1 MAVLVSP
8 RKAKGG
14 AREGVP
20 PATRRDVSPAEH
32 RDVSPAER
40 GDVSPVEIGLPR
52 EHVSEIQRMRILTA
66 MAEVASERG
75 AGSVTV
81 AYVVHRAGVSRRTF
95 YDLFADREE
104 CFLAAFEEA
113 IGRVSALV
121 LDAYGWEG
129 SWRERIRAGLWAAL
143 VWLDE
148 EPATARLCV
157 VEALAAGP
165 RVLER
170 RAIVLRALVAAVDEG
185 RGDVPRRATQPAPLT
200 AEGVVGAVLSVIHTR
215 LLDPDAAPL
224 TDLVGELMS
233 AIVLPYIG
241 RAAAQKELHKP
252 APSLLKRT
260 TATPRD
266 PLDGLEM
273 RITYRTVRVL
283 MVIAEFSDASNRR
296 IAAGAGITDQ
306 GQVSKLL
313 ARLEHLGLIE
323 NTGAGPVKGA
333 PNAWRLTARGEQ
345 VQRAISV
352 QSAPPAGHVHRLATQ

>member
-1 MAVLVSP
+1 VAVAVPS
-8 RKAKGG
+8 RGEKAG
-14 AREGVP
+14 
-20 PATRRDVSPAEH
+20 TRRAARPAAAGVSREEPGA
-32 RDVSPAER
+32 
-40 GDVSPVEIGLPR
+40 GVEGLPR
-52 EHVSEIQRMRILTA
+52 EHVSGIQRMRILTA

-81 AYVVHRAGVSRRTF
+81 AHVVARAGVSRRAF

-104 CFLAAFEEA
+104 CFLAAFDEA

-121 LDAYGWEG
+121 SEAYGRPG
-129 SWRERIRAGLWAAL
+129 SWRERLRAGLWAAL

-170 RAIVLRALVAAVDEG
+170 RAVLLRVLLAAVDEG
-185 RGDVPRRATQPAPLT
+185 RGDVPRRATQPPPLT

-215 LLDPDAAPL
+215 LLETKAPPL
-224 TDLVGELMS
+224 TGLLGELMS
-233 AIVLPYIG
+233 VIVLPYLG
-241 RAAAQKELHKP
+241 QTAAQKELHKP
-252 APSLLKRT
+252 APPLLKINSG
-260 TATPRD
+260 AHRD

-283 MVIAEFSDASNRR
+283 MVIAACPDASNRQ
-296 IAAGAGITDQ
+296 IASGAGISDQ

-313 ARLEHLGLIE
+313 ARLEHLGLIY
-323 NTGAGPVKGA
+323 NRGLGPVKGA
-333 PNAWRLTARGEQ
+333 PNAWQLSARGRDVEGAIRVRTARG
-345 VQRAISV
+345 
-352 QSAPPAGHVHRLATQ
+352 

>member
-1 MAVLVSP
+1 VAVAVPSRSGKAGARTQRARGKSP
-8 RKAKGG
+8 RSGG
-14 AREGVP
+14 
-20 PATRRDVSPAEH
+20 RDVVGGVGPSVVPGSVVAGAT
-32 RDVSPAER
+32 D
-40 GDVSPVEIGLPR
+40 GLPR
-52 EHVSEIQRMRILTA
+52 EHVSEIQRMRILAA

-81 AYVVHRAGVSRRTF
+81 AHVVARAGVSRRTF
-95 YDLFADREE
+95 YDLFSDREE
-104 CFLAAFEEA
+104 CFLAAFDEA

-121 LDAYGWEG
+121 LEAYGHEG

-170 RAIVLRALVAAVDEG
+170 RAVLLRALVAAVDEG
-185 RGDVPRRATQPAPLT
+185 RGDVPKRAAQPPPLT

-215 LLDPDAAPL
+215 LLERGAKPL
-224 TDLVGELMS
+224 TGLVGELMS
-233 AIVLPYIG
+233 VIVLPYLG
-241 RAAAQKELHKP
+241 QSAAQKELHKP
-252 APSLLKRT
+252 APPLLKNNS
-260 TATPRD
+260 AAHHD

-283 MVIAEFSDASNRR
+283 MVIAASPDASNRQ
-296 IAAGAGITDQ
+296 IATGAGISDQ

-313 ARLEHLGLIE
+313 ARLEHLGLIY
-323 NTGAGPVKGA
+323 NRGLGPVKGA
-333 PNAWRLTARGEQ
+333 PNAWQLTARG
-345 VQRAISV
+345 RAVEGAIRV
-352 QSAPPAGHVHRLATQ
+352 RTGG